1 MKGELVYFSNLQC
14 FEALFCVGPLISQ
27 GMHMTSCTVQPI
39 ILNSSVDQ
47 LLNQRRQQTTA
58 KEREET
64 KKKNKEKIGSE
75 HSWINTTQDLEI
87 KICFAN
93 VTLAEK

>member
-1 MKGELVYFSNLQC
+1 MKGKLVYFGNLLC
-14 FEALFCVGPLISQ
+14 CEAPFCVGPPFPQ
-27 GMHMTSCTVQPI
+27 GMHMTNCTVQPI
-39 ILNSSVDQ
+39 ISNSSVDQ

-64 KKKNKEKIGSE
+64 KNNKEKIGSE

-87 KICFAN
+87 NICFAN